1 MLGYLAVLQDGSG
14 QSGIQKILSGI
25 PHDPAAIFIYIFLA
39 VSIYL
44 IWRGSRSRA

>member
-1 MLGYLAVLQDGSG
+1 MVALALLSPEGSSYG
-14 QSGIQKILSGI
+14 RSLAGI

-44 IWRGSRSRA
+44 IWRGSRTRA